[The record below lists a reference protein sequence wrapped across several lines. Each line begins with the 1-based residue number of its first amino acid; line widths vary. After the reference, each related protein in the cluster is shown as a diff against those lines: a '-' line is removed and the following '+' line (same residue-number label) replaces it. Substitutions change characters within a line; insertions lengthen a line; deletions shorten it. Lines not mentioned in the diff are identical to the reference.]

1 MKTTN
6 RITISN
12 EEAIVLQQISESGE
26 GEDLVS
32 SARGLRMHR
41 SRVMQHLEHLKH
53 KGLITIKATYGDW
66 WGAYQRRRH
75 AACSVYVAGNADELL
90 GCCVDGRLY

>member
-26 GEDLVS
+26 EDLVS
-32 SARGLRMHR
+32 LARGLRMHR
-41 SRVMQHLEHLKH
+41 SRVMRHLEHLKH

-66 WGAYQRRRH
+66 WVRTSAEGT
-75 AACSVYVAGNADELL
+75 
-90 GCCVDGRLY
+90 RLVRYMWPEMQMSY

>member
-26 GEDLVS
+26 EDLVS
-32 SARGLRMHR
+32 LARGLRMHR

-66 WGAYQRRRH
+66 WVRTSAKGTR
-75 AACSVYVAGNADELL
+75 L
-90 GCCVDGRLY
+90 GRYMWPEMQMSY

>member
-12 EEAIVLQQISESGE
+12 EEAIILQQISESGE
-26 GEDLVS
+26 EDLVS
-32 SARGLRMHR
+32 LARGLRMHR

-66 WGAYQRRRH
+66 WVRTSAKGT
-75 AACSVYVAGNADELL
+75 
-90 GCCVDGRLY
+90 RLVRYMWPEMQMSY

>member
-12 EEAIVLQQISESGE
+12 EEAIILQQISESGE
-26 GEDLVS
+26 EDLVS
-32 SARGLRMHR
+32 LARGLRMHR

-66 WGAYQRRRH
+66 WVRTSAEGT
-75 AACSVYVAGNADELL
+75 
-90 GCCVDGRLY
+90 RLVRYMWPEMQMSY

>member
-26 GEDLVS
+26 EDLVS
-32 SARGLRMHR
+32 LARGLRMHR

-66 WGAYQRRRH
+66 WVRTSAKGT
-75 AACSVYVAGNADELL
+75 
-90 GCCVDGRLY
+90 RLVWYMWPEMQMSY

>member
-12 EEAIVLQQISESGE
+12 EEAIVLQQSSESGE
-26 GEDLVS
+26 EDLVS
-32 SARGLRMHR
+32 LARGLRMHR

-66 WGAYQRRRH
+66 WVRTSAKGT
-75 AACSVYVAGNADELL
+75 
-90 GCCVDGRLY
+90 RLVRYMWPEMQMSY

>member
-26 GEDLVS
+26 EDLVS
-32 SARGLRMHR
+32 LARGLRMHR

-66 WGAYQRRRH
+66 WVRTSAKGT
-75 AACSVYVAGNADELL
+75 
-90 GCCVDGRLY
+90 RLVRYMWPEMQMSY

>member
-6 RITISN
+6 HITITN

-26 GEDLVS
+26 EDIMSLTTS
-32 SARGLRMHR
+32 LRMTR
-41 SRVMQHLEHLKH
+41 ARVMQHLEHLKY

-66 WGAYQRRRH
+66 WVRTSAKGT
-75 AACSVYVAGNADELL
+75 
-90 GCCVDGRLY
+90 RLVRYMWPEMQMSY

>member
-26 GEDLVS
+26 EDLVS
-32 SARGLRMHR
+32 LARGLRMHR

-66 WGAYQRRRH
+66 WVRTSAEGT
-75 AACSVYVAGNADELL
+75 
-90 GCCVDGRLY
+90 RLVRYMWPEMQMSY

>member
-6 RITISN
+6 HITISN

-26 GEDLVS
+26 EDFVS
-32 SARGLRMHR
+32 LASGLRMNR
-41 SRVMQHLEHLKH
+41 ARVMQHLEHLKH

-66 WGAYQRRRH
+66 WVRTSAKGT
-75 AACSVYVAGNADELL
+75 
-90 GCCVDGRLY
+90 RLVNYMWPEMQMSY